1 MGSIKVT
8 LKKSFSGSS
17 VDQLATIQGLG
28 LRKFGDTRLLPDTP
42 AVRGMAFKMKHLVSM
57 EPVQDE
63 YKKRRRTK
71 PRKVRAREAARAKQ
85 EQAAAKK

>member
-1 MGSIKVT
+1 MGSLKVT
-8 LKKSFSGSS
+8 LKKSFSGSPL
-17 VDQLATIQGLG
+17 DQVAAIRGLG
-28 LRKFGDTRLLPDTP
+28 LRKLGSSKLLPDTP
-42 AVRGMAFKMKHLVSM
+42 AVRGMAFKMKHLVSV

-63 YKKRRRTK
+63 FKKRTRHK